1 MGKNIHINL
10 FFPNKPFPAL
20 YVIFVFVEKKF
31 MKKAAFLFF
40 LLVLAACGDQVRT
53 GKRIISVSIAPFGYF
68 TEQIA
73 GDHFSVNVMVPAG
86 ANPHIYEPYPD
97 QIDRLRRSEAYISNG
112 YLGFEMTW
120 MDRFSEI
127 NKSMKIL
134 NLGESIEPIEDHH
147 HHEGEHVERADP
159 HYWVSPLCAM
169 KMALSIKDFLSELD
183 PANSVMYK
191 KNYQALLNKISHVDS
206 MARELSSM
214 EGSRAFMIYHPNL
227 AYLARDYGLKEIA
240 VEHEGKEPSPVQLRE
255 LIDMA
260 RRENI
265 KMILVQ
271 REYDPRNARAVA
283 DETGGRVEV
292 IDPLSGDWYSST
304 SDIIHLLKSGFEEAI
319 N

>member
-1 MGKNIHINL
+1 MHINL
-10 FFPNKPFPAL
+10 FFTHKPFPAL
-20 YVIFVFVEKKF
+20 CVIFVPAETFV
-31 MKKAAFLFF
+31 MKRAAFLFVILF
-40 LLVLAACGDQVRT
+40 ISACGRQVKT
-53 GKRIISVSIAPFGYF
+53 GERIISVSIAPFAYF

-73 GDHFSVNVMVPAG
+73 GDNFTVNVMVPAG

-120 MDRFSEI
+120 MDRFSEM
-127 NKSMKIL
+127 NKSMTKL
-134 NLGESIEPIEDHH
+134 NLGESIVPIENHH
-147 HHEGEHVERADP
+147 DHEGEHSEGADP

-169 KMALSIKDFLSELD
+169 KMALSVRDFLLELD
-183 PANSVMYK
+183 PENGDEYER
-191 KNYQALLNKISHVDS
+191 NYGALLEKIGQVDS
-206 MARELSSM
+206 MARALSVM
-214 EGSRAFMIYHPNL
+214 EGNRTFMIYHPNL

-240 VEHEGKEPSPVQLRE
+240 VENEGKEPSPSQLRE
-255 LIDMA
+255 LIDIA
-260 RRENI
+260 KRENI
-265 KMILVQ
+265 GMILVQ

-304 SDIIHLLKSGFEEAI
+304 TAVIQLLKTGFKEAL

>member
-1 MGKNIHINL
+1 MHINL
-10 FFPNKPFPAL
+10 FFPHKPFTTL
-20 YVIFVFVEKKF
+20 YVIFVPAETFV
-31 MKKAAFLFF
+31 MKRAAFLFVILF
-40 LLVLAACGDQVRT
+40 VSACGRQART
-53 GKRIISVSIAPFGYF
+53 GERIISVSIAPFAYF

-73 GDHFSVNVMVPAG
+73 GDNFTVNVMVPAG

-127 NKSMKIL
+127 NRSMKNL
-134 NLGESIEPIEDHH
+134 NLGESIIPIENHH
-147 HHEGEHVERADP
+147 DHEGEHSEGADP
-159 HYWVSPLCAM
+159 HYWVSPLCAV
-169 KMALSIKDFLSELD
+169 KMALSVRDFLMELD
-183 PANSVMYK
+183 PLNSEEYER
-191 KNYQALLNKISHVDS
+191 NYEALHEKIVQVDS
-206 MARELSSM
+206 MARELSDIR
-214 EGSRAFMIYHPNL
+214 GSRMFMIYHPNL
-227 AYLARDYGLKEIA
+227 AYLARDYGMTEIA
-240 VEHEGKEPSPVQLRE
+240 IENDGKEPSPSLLRE
-255 LIDMA
+255 LIDIA

-283 DETGGRVEV
+283 DEVGARVEV

-304 SDIIHLLKSGFEEAI
+304 TAVIQLLKTGFEEAL